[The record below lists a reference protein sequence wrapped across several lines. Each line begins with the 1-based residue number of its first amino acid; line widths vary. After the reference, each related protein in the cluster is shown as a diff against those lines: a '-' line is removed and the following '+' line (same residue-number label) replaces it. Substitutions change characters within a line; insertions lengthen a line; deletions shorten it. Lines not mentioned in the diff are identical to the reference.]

1 MDRYFVLGILNSPR
15 NKIVFL
21 VLLAMGFTVVMYFVT
36 NYTLNQENASIA
48 RLIPE
53 EAYLVILHDVFNKSI
68 SSLSKITFDDLNGKF
83 TSQYVM
89 VDGNGTI
96 YRANQDTLQTEGIIG
111 RTDSPIS
118 GGSHFGWEI
127 TTNNSKYYVDSTSG
141 QIISISNSSIVTS

>member
-1 MDRYFVLGILNSPR
+1 MGNFSSSR
-15 NKIVFL
+15 NKIIFI
-21 VLLAMGFTVVMYFVT
+21 VLLAAVFTVVMYFVT
-36 NYTLNQENASIA
+36 NYTLSQENASNA

-53 EAYLVILHDVFNKSI
+53 EAYLVILHDVFNKSL

-96 YRANQDTLQTEGIIG
+96 YRANQDTLKTNGTIG
-111 RTDSPIS
+111 STDSPIT

-127 TTNNSKYYVDSTSG
+127 IANNTKYYVDSSSG
-141 QIISISNSSIVTS
+141 QIISIVNSSGSTP